1 MIPGNKLLLDVGGT
15 FIKCSDGR
23 SIPIDSAGSREDI
36 VSSLRLAVGDV
47 TRFERICVA
56 IPGPFDYENGVFKM
70 KHKFAAVYDENFAD
84 IVSAAADTPSLT
96 EMLGYARSGEY
107 AAKFR
112 YIHDVNCMLLGE
124 MSFGEGRGCE
134 NVAMVALGTGLGF
147 SMCVGGKLLKNDF
160 GSPLVSIFNR
170 PFRGGVLED
179 YASKRGVLRLYGE
192 ALGTDVPGGMT
203 VKQIADKAHAGEPAS
218 IAAFSAM
225 GAIIGESIAPML
237 EEYGIQKLLLG
248 GQISRSAD
256 LFVPAMMEKL
266 AGVKTLVKV
275 CPISDF
281 DNATF
286 NGLKAL

>member
-1 MIPGNKLLLDVGGT
+1 MIPDNKLLLDVGGT

-36 VSSLRLAVGDV
+36 VSSLRLAVGDAS
-47 TRFERICVA
+47 RFERICVA

-70 KHKFAAVYDENFAD
+70 KHKFAAVFDENFAD
-84 IVSAAADTPSLT
+84 IVAAPSD
-96 EMLGYARSGEY
+96 
-107 AAKFR
+107 KFR

-192 ALGTDVPGGMT
+192 ALGADVPEGMT